1 VGADDAAAMNVNER
15 NRHVIRRILPAVL
28 AAVLVVALAGCG
40 ERKEPT
46 NATGAAERVD
56 LVLDYI
62 PNADHAGI
70 YTAIDSGEFKAAD
83 LDVRPRTPS
92 DPAAPLKLLAAGRA
106 DLAISYE
113 PELLL
118 ARAKGAKLVSIGALV
133 QKPLT
138 SIVSLGSKGI
148 DRPEQLA
155 GKKIGTA
162 GIPYQDAYLKTILD
176 QAGASDVR
184 SINVGFNLVPALV
197 SKRVD
202 AVLGA
207 FWNVEG
213 VDLQRRKR
221 HPHILRV
228 DRIGVPTYNELI
240 VVAREQDARSRG
252 ALLRRFMRALGR
264 GHEAL
269 RAHTGLGVDALV
281 KADRNLKPD
290 LLRAQI
296 KATLPVFFPSS
307 SKRPFGY
314 QDPTEWGRYA
324 KWMFDHELLETEQ
337 NAVRAFTNEFLPGE
351 GP

>member
-1 VGADDAAAMNVNER
+1 
-15 NRHVIRRILPAVL
+15 VIRRVLPAALAVVLVAAL
-28 AAVLVVALAGCG
+28 AACG
-40 ERKEPT
+40 ERKEP
-46 NATGAAERVD
+46 AGGARTTQRVN
-56 LVLDYI
+56 LVLDYV

-70 YTAIDSGEFKAAD
+70 YAAIDTGEFRAAG
-83 LDVRPRTPS
+83 LDVRPHTPS

-133 QKPLT
+133 QTPLT
-138 SIVSLGSKGI
+138 SIVSLGKDAI
-148 DRPEQLA
+148 DKPAQLE

-162 GIPYQDAYLKTILD
+162 GIPYQDAYLRTILE
-176 QAGASDVR
+176 QAGVPPGKAR
-184 SINVGFNLVPALV
+184 SVNVGFGLVPALA

-213 VDLQRRKR
+213 VQLDRDRRD
-221 HPHILRV
+221 PHILRV
-228 DRIGVPTYNELI
+228 DDIGVPTYNELVI
-240 VVAREQDARSRG
+240 VAREQDARSRG

-264 GHEAL
+264 GHQRL
-269 RAHTGLGVDALV
+269 REHTGIGVESLV

-296 KATLPVFFPSS
+296 KATLPVFFPSAA
-307 SKRPFGY
+307 KRPFGY
-314 QDPTEWGRYA
+314 QQPVQWRRYA
-324 KWMFDHELLETEQ
+324 QWMLDHNLLERRQ
-337 NAVRAFTNEFLPGE
+337 NADRAFTNEFLPGE
-351 GP
+351 GI